1 MRAIISAAR
10 DLPLAVGPAIS
21 TARLSPPLAVPV
33 AAMTGTVL
41 VLIAPTG
48 SRAIDDGALAILR
61 SKGLGEPVWLADAEA
76 CEIALEG
83 EPQDTLEEDL
93 RAVLAPRP
101 IDVGIVAAAGRRKKL
116 LLADMDSTIIRQ
128 ECIDELAR
136 LAGVSD
142 QVREVTLKAMRG
154 EIPFEESLLQRVAL
168 LRGLPASSIATVVAE
183 LDYAAGAHT
192 LVATLRANGCY
203 TALISGGFTAFT
215 AGVAAALGFDEH
227 RANHLI
233 IHGDMISGVARPILG
248 SGAKLAALDQLCARL
263 AITREAAVT
272 VGDGANDIPML
283 EAAGIGVALH
293 AKPIVRRAARFR
305 IDHGDLTALLYLQG
319 YRQSAFV
326 RPSLDLQ

>member
-1 MRAIISAAR
+1 MA
-10 DLPLAVGPAIS
+10 
-21 TARLSPPLAVPV
+21 
-33 AAMTGTVL
+33 GTVL
-41 VLIAPTG
+41 VLIARTG
-48 SRAIDDGALAILR
+48 SRAIDGDALAILR
-61 SKGLGEPVWLADAEA
+61 SKGFGAPVWLADAEA

-83 EPQDTLEEDL
+83 EPPATLEEDL
-93 RAVLAPRP
+93 RGALAPRP
-101 IDVGIVAAAGRRKKL
+101 IDVGIVDAAGRRKKL
-116 LLADMDSTIIRQ
+116 LLADMDSTMIRQ

-142 QVREVTLKAMRG
+142 QVRDVTLKAMRG
-154 EIPFEESLLQRVAL
+154 EIAFEESLLQRVAL
-168 LRGLPASSIATVVAE
+168 LKGLPASSIATVMAG

-215 AGVAAALGFDEH
+215 GGVAAALGFDEH

-233 IHGDMISGVARPILG
+233 IHGDMIAGTVAQPILG
-248 SGAKLAALDQLCARL
+248 SGGKLAALDQLCARL
-263 AITREAAVT
+263 AITREAAIT

-283 EAAGIGVALH
+283 EASGIGVALH

-319 YRQSAFV
+319 YRQKAFV
-326 RPSLDLQ
+326 